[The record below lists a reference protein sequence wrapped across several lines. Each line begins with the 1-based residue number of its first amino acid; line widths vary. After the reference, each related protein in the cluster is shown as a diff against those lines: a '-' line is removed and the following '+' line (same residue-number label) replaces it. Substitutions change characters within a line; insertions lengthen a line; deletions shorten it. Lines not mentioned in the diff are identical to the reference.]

1 MKVYETVKLGAS
13 EPIFCDYTQS
23 QKLSVKVELE
33 INVLPLKG
41 RKMLEIKPFHNEY
54 VEEAAKIFTMNY
66 KILCEEYNELSPNF
80 ENKEIIKPMLRDII
94 KENPSVVALS
104 KNKVVGY
111 LTGYSK
117 IPKLRGST
125 SGVYIPEWAHSSVT
139 NEKEGIYS
147 SLYKF
152 LAKKWVYNGCYTHIL
167 TFFAND
173 TILKELFYRLC
184 FGLLVIDGLRP
195 IKRLNVKEINDI
207 TIREVTEKDLPT
219 LQGIEEKLIAHLN
232 DSPIFLNRAVQENTI
247 EEFLD
252 DDVKTLVVE
261 KDKKLRS
268 CMRGTLNKSD
278 GCDILQTQ
286 GTLGI
291 NFAYTDPKDRGL
303 GLATILLDELIKWG
317 SLKDM
322 HRCTVDCEAQNLEG
336 TYFWMKYFN
345 PVCYSI
351 IRKIDDRI
359 R

>member
-1 MKVYETVKLGAS
+1 MK
-13 EPIFCDYTQS
+13 
-23 QKLSVKVELE
+23 
-33 INVLPLKG
+33 INVPPLKG
-41 RKMLEIKPFHNEY
+41 REMLEIKPFHNEY
-54 VEEAAKIFTMNY
+54 VEEAANIFTMNY
-66 KILCEEYNELSPNF
+66 KLLREEYNELSSKY
-80 ENKEIIKPMLRDII
+80 ENLEIIKRMLREII
-94 KENPSVVALS
+94 KENPSAVALT

-117 IPKLRGST
+117 IPKLKGSA
-125 SGVYIPEWAHSSVT
+125 SGVYIPEWAHSSVISK
-139 NEKEGIYS
+139 KERIYS

-152 LAKKWVYNGCYTHIL
+152 LAKKWVHNGCYTHIL

-184 FGLLVIDGLRP
+184 FGLLVIDGIRS
-195 IKRLNVKEINDI
+195 IKRLNVKEMNDI
-207 TIREVTEKDLPT
+207 TIREVTERDLPT
-219 LQGIEEKLIAHLN
+219 LQRIEERLIGHLN
-232 DSPIFLNRAVQENTI
+232 DSPIFLNRAVKENTI

-261 KDKKLRS
+261 KDEKIRS

-303 GLATILLDELIKWG
+303 GLAAILLDELIKWG
-317 SLKDM
+317 SLKNM
-322 HRCTVDCEAQNLEG
+322 HRCTVDYEAQNLEG

-345 PVCYSI
+345 PICYSVL
-351 IRKIDDRI
+351 RKIDDRI